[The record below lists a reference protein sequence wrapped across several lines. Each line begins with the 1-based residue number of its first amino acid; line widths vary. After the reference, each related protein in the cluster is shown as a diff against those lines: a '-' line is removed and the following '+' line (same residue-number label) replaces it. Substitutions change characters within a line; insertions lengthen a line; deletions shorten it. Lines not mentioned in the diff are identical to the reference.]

1 MDWTRIIM
9 VEMMRGSQMG
19 YISKIEL
26 KVFVDGLSAGCERKQ
41 GIRVILEF

>member
-1 MDWTRIIM
+1 M